1 MRDKDTEW
9 VTTWKRTREKK
20 ENRSHQSWKANPLRV
35 QTDKPSYC
43 GEALRSSYIT
53 EIHISSTALITASK
67 PERVCDV
74 TTVLIIQTFLIYL
87 LFYVGIYS
95 FVHQQKI
102 SFIQSH
108 RRDYSLKANNK
119 PQQSHFVCHVKK
131 KQVPFVFLVYF
142 SNNRWWQHFCIFFAL
157 LQFSFYLYAILHV
170 FAQILSNFIIKF
182 LIKNTWN

>member
-1 MRDKDTEW
+1 M
-9 VTTWKRTREKK
+9 
-20 ENRSHQSWKANPLRV
+20 

-67 PERVCDV
+67 PERVRDV

-87 LFYVGIYS
+87 LFYEGIYS

-131 KQVPFVFLVYF
+131 KKKKKKFLLC
-142 SNNRWWQHFCIFFAL
+142 SSCIFKIIAGDNISMYF
-157 LQFSFYLYAILHV
+157 FCFVTIFILFLFV
-170 FAQILSNFIIKF
+170 CNFTCFRSNIIKF
-182 LIKNTWN
+182 YNQVFDKSYMELKASILSLCV